1 MTKIKSIYINLPV
14 KDLAKTR
21 AFWSKLG
28 FSFNEQFSND
38 QGICLVLNEGSMYAM
53 LITHEF
59 YKTFTNRAI
68 ADGSTTQVLLA
79 IEVESREK
87 VDEILKNAL
96 ENGASRYRESADHG
110 WMYYDSFSDPDGHQ
124 WEVMFTDPAK
134 IPADFNT
141 QPTNN

>member
-1 MTKIKSIYINLPV
+1 MTKVKSIYINLPV
-14 KDLAKTR
+14 KDLVKTR

-38 QGICLVLNEGSMYAM
+38 KGICLVLNEGSMYVM

-68 ADGSTTQVLLA
+68 ADGSTTQVLIA

-87 VDEILKNAL
+87 VDELLKNAL
-96 ENGASRYRESADHG
+96 ENGANRYRESADHG
-110 WMYYDSFSDPDGHQ
+110 WMYYDSFADPDGHQ
-124 WEVMFTDPAK
+124 WEVMFTDPTK

-141 QPTNN
+141 QSNNN